1 MAWLTKIAAKLAFS
15 VTHDSDPSE
24 LQEVIMN
31 MDITIE
37 CVQVP
42 EVTPQQI
49 GMTWNF
55 ELRYMFDCSDSSLR
69 EK

>member
-1 MAWLTKIAAKLAFS
+1 M
-15 VTHDSDPSE
+15 HDSDPSK
-24 LQEVIMN
+24 LQEVIIN

-49 GMTWNF
+49 GMI
-55 ELRYMFDCSDSSLR
+55 
-69 EK
+69 